1 MEVSPEFEIGIVEYR
16 NIIKVIKETHDYDFS
31 EYTLTSLKR
40 RIERLIQLQNLR
52 HPDLLIERLRDDKAY
67 FQRFLEEV
75 AIESTEMFRDPSF
88 WRYLRDELLPSLLH
102 DNLKIKIWFPSCVSG
117 DELFSLCIL
126 LTEKNWI
133 DKAEIVASCLNENI
147 IDKVKSGFFKT
158 SKSEVSAENY
168 GRFQGNSAFHNYY
181 KSTNDILKR
190 DSSLIKN
197 VTFIKQNINFDNSP
211 QDIKLIICR
220 NQLIY
225 FTQGLHD
232 KALKV
237 FSESLMPGG
246 YLVIGVKEQVGLIS
260 SKYFKLINENE
271 SVYKKI

>member
-1 MEVSPEFEIGIVEYR
+1 MEISPEFDIGIVEYR

-67 FQRFLEEV
+67 FQRFLEEI

-158 SKSEVSAENY
+158 SKSEVSTENY
-168 GRFQGNSAFHNYY
+168 GRFQGNSTFHNYY
-181 KSTNDILKR
+181 NSTSEILKR

-211 QDIKLIICR
+211 NDIKLIICR

-237 FSESLMPGG
+237 FSESLMTGG

-271 SVYKKI
+271 SIYKKI